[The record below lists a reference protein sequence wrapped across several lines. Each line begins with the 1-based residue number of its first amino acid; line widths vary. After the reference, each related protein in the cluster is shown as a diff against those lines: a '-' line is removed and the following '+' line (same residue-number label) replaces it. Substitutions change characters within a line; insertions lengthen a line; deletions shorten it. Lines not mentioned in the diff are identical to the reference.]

1 MLHGGDTLSY
11 KEYYDGEL
19 LDFSSNINP
28 LGPPEGLNEELIKGF
43 ESLQV
48 YPDIHYRKLKRSIAN
63 YLDCEIENV
72 LVGNG
77 AMELIDNFIMLADR
91 LVTTKPAF
99 AEYSLRAK
107 AHKKEV
113 IELDYQEDFSLDME
127 AIEGVLKEGDMLVLG
142 SPNNPTGLRIREE
155 NLMELYRLVKKRQ
168 AYLLLDEAFFE
179 FAPYDYDSI
188 ELFKENNYENVGI
201 IRAATKFFGLPGIRL
216 GYGTASK
223 EMVEAIREIELP
235 WTINA
240 LADIAG
246 QFIFENKDYIEESR
260 DYINKERD
268 YLLKELELM
277 DWIRPYETHSNYILI
292 KLLDYDEDY
301 IFDYFVRRGIVI
313 RKCSSFEILGK
324 NHIRVAIKDRE
335 SNKKLL
341 AVFKSFEKEEINEDY
356 NDNSRIK

>member
-11 KEYYDGEL
+11 EAYYDGEL

-28 LGPPEGLNEELIKGF
+28 LGPPDGLNEQLIKGF
-43 ESLQV
+43 ESLES

-63 YLDCEIENV
+63 YLDCDLENV

-91 LVTTKPAF
+91 VVTTQPAF

-113 IELDYQEDFSLDME
+113 IEVAYKEDFSLDIGALE
-127 AIEGVLKEGDMLVLG
+127 RVLKAGDMLVLG
-142 SPNNPTGLRIREE
+142 SPNNPTGLRIKEE
-155 NLMELYRLVKKRQ
+155 KLMALYRIVKEKK

-188 ELFKENNYENVGI
+188 KIFQENDYENIGI

-223 EMVEAIREIELP
+223 AMVGAISEIELP

-246 QFIFENKDYIEESR
+246 QFIFENKNYIEKSR

-268 YLLKELELM
+268 YLLSELRTM
-277 DWIRPYETHSNYILI
+277 DWIKPYETHSNYILI
-292 KLLDYDEDY
+292 KLLDFDEDY
-301 IFDYFVRRGIVI
+301 LFDYFVRRGIVI

-324 NHIRVAIKDRE
+324 SHIRVAIKDRE
-335 SNKKLL
+335 SNEKLL
-341 AVFKSFEKEEINEDY
+341 AVFKSFEKEEIDEDS
-356 NDNSRIK
+356 NDNSRI